1 MPYTSVQIINQGLG
15 KFSSSKI
22 EQIDPPRN
30 PLERQCAGYTQWKEH
45 ELAKRRWVFATDL
58 EYDLPYLGMT
68 TDRRV
73 NLHKYQLPTTVL
85 RPIRTSG
92 AEWKQQGRTL
102 LSAYEDLTIPVVLN
116 VPEGEFDPLFV
127 EVLVRRVW
135 QETCN
140 FVTQEDTARE
150 RADIAYDDAIREA
163 AKSNAFVIGPEA
175 ISSDDNAYEF
185 LTGRGG

>member
-1 MPYTSVQIINQGLG
+1 MPYTDIQIINQGLG
-15 KFSSSKI
+15 KFSSSVI
-22 EQIDPPRN
+22 NQINPPRT
-30 PLERQCAGYTQWKEH
+30 PLERHCTGYPQWKEH
-45 ELAKRRWVFATDL
+45 ELSKRRWVFATDL

-73 NLHKYQLPTTVL
+73 NLHKYELPNIVL

-127 EVLVRRVW
+127 EVLTRRVW

-140 FVTQEDTARE
+140 FVVQEGTERE
-150 RADIAYDDAIREA
+150 RADVAYDEAVRDA
-163 AKSNAFVIGPEA
+163 AKANAYVIGPEA

-185 LTGRGG
+185 LTGRAG